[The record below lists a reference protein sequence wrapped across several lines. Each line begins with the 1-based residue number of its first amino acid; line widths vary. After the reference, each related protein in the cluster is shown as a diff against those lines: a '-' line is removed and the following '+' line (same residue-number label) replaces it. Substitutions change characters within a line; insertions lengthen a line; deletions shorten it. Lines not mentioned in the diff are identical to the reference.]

1 MAKGTLPLLYI
12 RPLYAKLSTITCVGV
27 EYMLSSHHW
36 LLLTA
41 HHPHI
46 SLGSYMDA
54 RVSQRHFVFTLT
66 VLAGKDLPADEAC
79 EMMTGDVDEEL
90 DDLTA
95 IMCQASI
102 ASCMQAYNTR
112 LHGAGAWH
120 CLATCPPQRCIS
132 VLQAIP
138 NQHSCQ
144 NVCPMLQDC
153 TLAEDHVR

>member
-1 MAKGTLPLLYI
+1 MSHRG
-12 RPLYAKLSTITCVGV
+12 
-27 EYMLSSHHW
+27 SS
-36 LLLTA
+36 
-41 HHPHI
+41 
-46 SLGSYMDA
+46 
-54 RVSQRHFVFTLT
+54 VFPLT

-120 CLATCPPQRCIS
+120 CLATCS
-132 VLQAIP
+132 LQ
-138 NQHSCQ
+138 
-144 NVCPMLQDC
+144 
-153 TLAEDHVR
+153 